1 MVLVDSL
8 VKVKPGQFY
17 GIEIED
23 FPCQVAQLSIL
34 LMKHLMDRELSDYF
48 GMNIID
54 FPIRENAN
62 IVRGNALRLDWKDV
76 CPAEKLDYIIG
87 NPPFL
92 GASMMTEQQKNE
104 AVTIFGKIPLSNS
117 IDYVGAW
124 YHKACAFIQ
133 DKPIKVCFVST
144 NSICQGE
151 QVKPL
156 WDKLL
161 RFYHLE
167 IQFAYRTFLWSNEAK
182 GKAAV
187 YCIIV
192 GFELGNSNQKKK
204 LFDEL
209 GRLSFVDHINP
220 YLVDAPDILVES
232 RARPICNVPRVT
244 MGNKP
249 TDDGAF
255 ILSSD
260 EKDEIIKSDSSS
272 SRYIREYIGSYEFI
286 NGTTRY
292 CLWLKDTGLA
302 WATNKEIVKRVEHV
316 RQFRLR
322 SSAKPTREKA
332 DTPAIFFS
340 PVQPESNYI
349 LIPRVSSEKR
359 RYIPMGIMSKDVIAS
374 DSASIVH
381 TDSLYCFSILT
392 SNVHMSWMRTVGG
405 RLKSDYRYSGS
416 IVYNT
421 FPWPNESI
429 EIHETIERTAQKI
442 IDTRA
447 KYENATMATLYDNT
461 LMPPDLRRAHQD
473 NDRAVWEA
481 YGRAWPIGD
490 ESACVAHLM
499 KLYQAKVSEIC

>member
-1 MVLVDSL
+1 M
-8 VKVKPGQFY
+8 
-17 GIEIED
+17 
-23 FPCQVAQLSIL
+23 
-34 LMKHLMDRELSDYF
+34 
-48 GMNIID
+48 
-54 FPIRENAN
+54 
-62 IVRGNALRLDWKDV
+62 
-76 CPAEKLDYIIG
+76 
-87 NPPFL
+87 
-92 GASMMTEQQKNE
+92 
-104 AVTIFGKIPLSNS
+104 
-117 IDYVGAW
+117 
-124 YHKACAFIQ
+124 
-133 DKPIKVCFVST
+133 
-144 NSICQGE
+144 
-151 QVKPL
+151 
-156 WDKLL
+156 
-161 RFYHLE
+161 
-167 IQFAYRTFLWSNEAK
+167 
-182 GKAAV
+182 
-187 YCIIV
+187 
-192 GFELGNSNQKKK
+192 
-204 LFDEL
+204 
-209 GRLSFVDHINP
+209 
-220 YLVDAPDILVES
+220 
-232 RARPICNVPRVT
+232 
-244 MGNKP
+244 
-249 TDDGAF
+249 
-255 ILSSD
+255 
-260 EKDEIIKSDSSS
+260 
-272 SRYIREYIGSYEFI
+272 
-286 NGTTRY
+286 
-292 CLWLKDTGLA
+292 A